1 MQDNDGIATLA
12 QHEQR
17 LSAAL
22 ERIGKG
28 LDRLVARP
36 AAAAPSAAAPGPE
49 LARLREELETERTA
63 NAQLSERLK
72 AIKERDGSARRDA
85 EARIEAMTR
94 QLDLQGLEMA
104 RMKKVTAQL
113 RDSLRAL
120 TDAAVGAVPEPH
132 LINKAMLTELEALRA
147 LRQIEANELEEVLS
161 ALAPLTAPLV
171 EETRQDA

>member
-1 MQDNDGIATLA
+1 MQDNDGIATIA

-22 ERIGKG
+22 DRIGKG
-28 LDRLVARP
+28 LDRLARP
-36 AAAAPSAAAPGPE
+36 APAAAPPVTPGSD
-49 LARLREELETERTA
+49 LARLREELDTERAA

-72 AIKERDGSARRDA
+72 AVKERDGSARRDA

-113 RDSLRAL
+113 RDSLRAM

-147 LRQIEANELEEVLS
+147 LRQVEANEIDEVLS
-161 ALAPLTAPLV
+161 ALAPLTAPRT